1 ETETEASIACN
12 AHIAC
17 TRSARMFKLFRKS
30 QPQHRP
36 PRSRKHSP
44 IVVFRLGSSRRRFL
58 VLEQRGSYS
67 GRQVTYFRV
76 FDPVRVAERTRRV
89 QAFIDLDSHPEL
101 VLGSGHREQNGA
113 IVLTPQD
120 KTALGWIGSGACESV
135 RPCRRST
142 ARVPQ

>member
-1 ETETEASIACN
+1 
-12 AHIAC
+12 HIAC
-17 TRSARMFKLFRKS
+17 TRSACMFKLFPKS
-30 QPQHRP
+30 QPQHP
-36 PRSRKHSP
+36 STALAQALA

-89 QAFIDLDSHPEL
+89 QALIDLDSHPEL

-120 KTALGWIGSGACESV
+120 KTAPLAGLV
-135 RPCRRST
+135 RAHANRSDH
-142 ARVPQ
+142 ADDQQLVFPNRSS